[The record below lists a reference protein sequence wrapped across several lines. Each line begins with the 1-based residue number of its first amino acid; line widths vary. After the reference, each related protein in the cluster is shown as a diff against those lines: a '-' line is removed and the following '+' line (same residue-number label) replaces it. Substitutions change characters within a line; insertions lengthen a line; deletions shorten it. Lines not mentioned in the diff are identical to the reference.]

1 MYAEHGLCEET
12 RDECRPILLDELVG
26 NTECGCNH
34 YVCLD
39 CGQDVDLEQL
49 TEETTDEDR

>member
-12 RDECRPILLDELVG
+12 RDECRPILLDELVVD
-26 NTECGCNH
+26 TDCEGCNR

-49 TEETTDEDR
+49 TEETTK

>member
-26 NTECGCNH
+26 NTECGCDH

-49 TEETTDEDR
+49 TEETTK